1 MISLPRGAD
10 AVLWED
16 LNFGLAAHGNAA
28 SCAAYPC
35 AVVAPS
41 RRTTGIA
48 ACCARATSGQAA
60 APPSSVMNSRRF
72 IGLPPKAKDHERSIA
87 ALGAGQWRASHTPR
101 A

>member
-16 LNFGLAAHGNAA
+16 LNFGLATHGNAA

-35 AVVAPS
+35 AVVAPR

-48 ACCARATSGQAA
+48 GCCARAASGHVAA
-60 APPSSVMNSRRF
+60 TPSSVMNERRF
-72 IGLPPKAKDHERSIA
+72 TGRCLPCLPAK
-87 ALGAGQWRASHTPR
+87 G
-101 A
+101 

>member
-35 AVVAPS
+35 AVVAPR

-48 ACCARATSGQAA
+48 ACCARAASGQAA
-60 APPSSVMNSRRF
+60 APPSRVMRSRRLM
-72 IGLPPKAKDHERSIA
+72 GL
-87 ALGAGQWRASHTPR
+87 TPR
-101 A
+101 PRIAG

>member
-35 AVVAPS
+35 AVVAPR
-41 RRTTGIA
+41 RRTTGIVGFCASA
-48 ACCARATSGQAA
+48 AIGHPASA
-60 APPSSVMNSRRF
+60 MNSRRLM
-72 IGLPPKAKDHERSIA
+72 GL
-87 ALGAGQWRASHTPR
+87 TPR
-101 A
+101 PRITDEV